1 MQNDNLNTL
10 LSEMFDHAVNQA
22 IKNQNTRQRLLP
34 EDQKQAQDEI
44 LSAIHSLF
52 ESRDK
57 IKPEYIQQ
65 VNDAI
70 ILKIAAEFNRR
81 NGGNRT

>member
-10 LSEMFDHAVNQA
+10 LSEMFDRAVNQA

>member
-10 LSEMFDHAVNQA
+10 LSEMFDRADNQA